1 MKLSFLVLFFKY
13 GITAG
18 FHRFHFSG
26 IFFAGDSQSS
36 CQSLLSEGGIVNIK
50 NPKTLDHHE
59 FQNDFPYRMRDIY
72 VDLSI
77 VKYIDLPVF
86 KIMKD
91 LQFIRIL
98 SGTLGV
104 EILEETIELE
114 AGDVFFL
121 NSNTP
126 HRLIRTA
133 ECHYQSFQFPAYML
147 SFYSESPADVL
158 VSRMT
163 SGNSLPWLHIRQD
176 FPGASEVTHC
186 LDLLTALESKRNWQ
200 YYHYAVL
207 TTLAEM
213 WLAICILLPNL
224 SQPKWSI
231 ASVRMRTMLLYI
243 QDHYAEDIRVPDIA
257 ESAGIGRTECG
268 NIFQRCLCMTPI
280 LYLTD
285 YRLMRAAELLKNTD
299 EKIGLISRE
308 TGFHHVSHFIRR
320 FESQMRMSPRYF
332 RIRCRSCRIEF

>member
-1 MKLSFLVLFFKY
+1 M
-13 GITAG
+13 
-18 FHRFHFSG
+18 
-26 IFFAGDSQSS
+26 
-36 CQSLLSEGGIVNIK
+36 NIK